1 MKALIF
7 NDKVVDVQPTEFDVH
22 SSMTWVDCPDDCQ
35 MGSEY
40 RDGAIIPI
48 PGPTDARRLEQLRM
62 QRNKKLRNSDW
73 TQNRDVVLSNDSE
86 WATYRQE
93 LRDITSTYQNVDDA
107 VWPTEPS

>member
-7 NDKVVDVQPTEFDVH
+7 NNKVVDVQPTEFEVH
-22 SSMTWVDCPDDCQ
+22 PSMTWVDCPDDCQ

-48 PGPTDARRLEQLRM
+48 PGPTDAKRLEQLRM
-62 QRNKKLRNSDW
+62 QRNKKLRKSDW

-86 WATYRQE
+86 WATYRQA
-93 LRDITSTYQNVDDA
+93 LRDITNTYQNVDD
-107 VWPTEPS
+107 VVQPTEPS

>member
-7 NDKVVDVQPTEFDVH
+7 NNKVVDVQPTEFEVH
-22 SSMTWVDCPDDCQ
+22 PSMTWVDCPDDCQ

-48 PGPTDARRLEQLRM
+48 PGPTDAKRLEQLRM
-62 QRNKKLRNSDW
+62 QRNKKLRKSDW

-86 WATYRQE
+86 WATYRQA
-93 LRDITSTYQNVDDA
+93 LRDITNTYQNVDDV